1 MGRGRSTASVDQ
13 SSKLA
18 VFLLSVQFRGSEFV
32 LVFQFVQCDNIYLT
46 VSGKLTGMVYPV
58 PGTEQTLNR
67 CSVLPFFLLI
77 FDEPIY
83 TTLLGN
89 RSPPFLRESAL
100 NLKDESPG
108 MRPQVVQTAEG
119 IQAAVLSSSPLLGAG
134 VSILSLGPAPA
145 AWRTC

>member
-1 MGRGRSTASVDQ
+1 MGRGRSTASRVDQ

-67 CSVLPFFLLI
+67 CQCPSFF
-77 FDEPIY
+77 
-83 TTLLGN
+83 
-89 RSPPFLRESAL
+89 SP
-100 NLKDESPG
+100 D
-108 MRPQVVQTAEG
+108 
-119 IQAAVLSSSPLLGAG
+119 I
-134 VSILSLGPAPA
+134 
-145 AWRTC
+145 